1 MTGVQT
7 CALPISLDV
16 VVRGPS
22 GPVVSTEQ
30 LATEIRSRI
39 EALDLSAGVVA
50 TPGSI
55 HDGLSTLIG
64 GMRLH
69 TDHTAGS
76 EALELRT
83 SLTQNSERGVFGI
96 EVGPRIE
103 RRLRR
108 GAVLFLDGK
117 AEATAL
123 RSAET
128 GEWSLPGSSVDGMV
142 GVAARTGLKR

>member
-1 MTGVQT
+1 M
-7 CALPISLDV
+7 
-16 VVRGPS
+16 
-22 GPVVSTEQ
+22 
-30 LATEIRSRI
+30 
-39 EALDLSAGVVA
+39 
-50 TPGSI
+50 
-55 HDGLSTLIG
+55 
-64 GMRLH
+64 
-69 TDHTAGS
+69 
-76 EALELRT
+76 
-83 SLTQNSERGVFGI
+83 FGI